1 MERTTT
7 PVGDR
12 LGEAYVEA
20 VVSGDTDRLRGLLAD
35 DVDFRAVTPRRAWEA
50 TTPADVLDIV
60 LGHWFTP
67 GDGPRELVKS
77 TRDRFADRERVD
89 YRMLVHGPDGDT
101 LVEQT
106 AYYTVRD
113 GRIGWMRVACSGFR
127 PVDAG

>member
-1 MERTTT
+1 MEQATSAAIE
-7 PVGDR
+7 

-20 VVSGDTDRLRGLLAD
+20 VVTGDADRMSELLAD

-50 TTPADVLDIV
+50 GTPAEVVDIV

-67 GDGPRELVKS
+67 GGGRRELVTS
-77 TRDRFADRERVD
+77 SSDRFADRERVS

-113 GRIGWMRVACSGFR
+113 DRIAWMRVACSGFR
-127 PVDAG
+127 PVDAD

>member
-1 MERTTT
+1 MDRTTPSAT
-7 PVGDR
+7 DA
-12 LGEAYVEA
+12 LGEAYVAA
-20 VVSGDTDRLRGLLAD
+20 VVSGDADRMRGLLAD

-50 TTPADVLDIV
+50 STPADVLDIV

-67 GDGPRELVKS
+67 QDGLRELVKTS
-77 TRDRFADRERVD
+77 RDRFADRDRVA

-106 AYYTVRD
+106 AYYEVRD
-113 GRIGWMRVACSGFR
+113 GRIGWMRVACTGFR

>member
-1 MERTTT
+1 MESTTQ
-7 PVGDR
+7 PVADR

-20 VVSGDTDRLRGLLAD
+20 VVAGDADGMRGLLAG

-50 TTPADVLDIV
+50 GTPDDVLDIV

-67 GDGPRELVKS
+67 ADGPRELVKTS
-77 TRDRFADRERVD
+77 RDRFADRERVD

-106 AYYTVRD
+106 AYYEVRD
-113 GRIGWMRVACSGFR
+113 GRIGWMRIACSGFR
-127 PVDAG
+127 RVDGG

>member
-1 MERTTT
+1 MERTT
-7 PVGDR
+7 PPPADGI
-12 LGEAYVEA
+12 GEAYVDA
-20 VVSGDTDRLRGLLAD
+20 VVSGDADRLSALLAD
-35 DVDFRAVTPRRAWEA
+35 DVDFRAVTPSRAWEA
-50 TTPADVLDIV
+50 GSPADVLDIV

-67 GDGPRELVKS
+67 EDGPRELVRS
-77 TRDRFADRERVD
+77 SRDRFADRERVD

-106 AYYTVRD
+106 AYYAVRD

>member
-1 MERTTT
+1 MEQMTQ
-7 PVGDR
+7 PVADR
-12 LGEAYVEA
+12 LGEVYVDA
-20 VVSGDTDRLRGLLAD
+20 VVSGDAELMRGLLAD

-50 TTPADVLDIV
+50 GTPDDVLDIV

-67 GDGPRELVKS
+67 GGGPRELVIS
-77 TRDRFADRERVD
+77 SGDRFADRERVS